1 MSKYTENRV
10 ITLCSLSEL
19 VISLRCRLYV
29 AMATVAGKLKIYT
42 LIYVLTEYF
51 HSDVKELRLV
61 SSVVTIHRH
70 NEDLSSIFY
79 F

>member
-1 MSKYTENRV
+1 
-10 ITLCSLSEL
+10 
-19 VISLRCRLYV
+19 
-29 AMATVAGKLKIYT
+29 MATVAGKLKIYT
-42 LIYVLTEYF
+42 LIYVLIEYF